1 MKKYLNLNVFSAAIQ
16 RLESLYNA
24 GHRVVVSFSGG
35 KDSTV
40 CLELCIIAATRTKK
54 LPVDVV
60 MRDEE
65 IMFPGTFEYCERVA
79 KRPEVRFHWLV
90 ACQPIINIFNRENPY
105 FWVMDPQIPKE
116 QWVRQPPS
124 YAEFIPEKHIGALV
138 TKERFP
144 TADGKVCYAVTGL
157 RVEESP
163 HRRMGL
169 FSSKNFVTKTSKD
182 GYASARPIYDWTTG
196 DVWKAMFDFK
206 WDYCSAYD
214 DMHRLGRSRTMM
226 RIAPPTMSQAGI
238 KDLTLGSKAFPQWF
252 DKVCVRLP
260 GVKTASQ
267 FGKHSVTPTRKLGES
282 WKDCFHRECIDEAPE
297 WIKERAIIVRD
308 NLLRRQSHVSSN
320 PFPEKTPERTSRTLG
335 SWRNLAHTMWNGDP
349 FSLKTDSILHNIEP
363 EFFRKGAGT
372 WGGKPTW

>member
-1 MKKYLNLNVFSAAIQ
+1 MKKYLNLNVFTAAVQ

-24 GHRVVVSFSGG
+24 GHKVVVSFSGG

-40 CLELCIIAATRTKK
+40 CLELCILAAKNANK

-90 ACQPIINIFNRENPY
+90 AHQPIINIFNRESPY
-105 FWVMDPQIPKE
+105 FWVMDPALPKE

-124 YAEFIPEKHIGALV
+124 YAESIPEKHIGALI

-144 TADGKVCYAVTGL
+144 TEDGKITYAVTGL

-163 HRRMGL
+163 NRRMGL
-169 FSSKNFVTKTSKD
+169 FSSKNFVTKPNK

-196 DVWKAMFDFK
+196 DVWKAMFDYG

-214 DMHRLGRSRTMM
+214 DMHRMGRSRAKM

-238 KDLTLGSKAFPQWF
+238 KDLELGSKAFPQWF

-260 GVKTASQ
+260 GVKTAAQ
-267 FGKHSVTPTRKLGES
+267 FGKHAVTPTRKLGET
-282 WKDCFHRECIDEAPE
+282 WRDCFHRECIDDAPE

-308 NLLRRQSHVSSN
+308 SLLRRHSNVSSN
-320 PFPEKTPERTSRTLG
+320 PFPEKTAERTSRTLG
-335 SWRNLAHTMWNGDP
+335 SWRNLAHALWNGDP
-349 FSLKTDSILHNIEP
+349 FSLKTDGLLPNIEP

>member
-1 MKKYLNLNVFSAAIQ
+1 MKKYLNLNVFTAAIQ

-24 GHRVVVSFSGG
+24 GHKVVVSFSGG

-40 CLELCIIAATRTKK
+40 CLELCILAAKNANK

-90 ACQPIINIFNRENPY
+90 AHQPIINIFNRESPY
-105 FWVMDPQIPKE
+105 FWVMDPALPKE

-124 YAEFIPEKHIGALV
+124 YAESIPEKHIGALI

-144 TADGKVCYAVTGL
+144 TEEGKITYAVTGL

-163 HRRMGL
+163 NRRMGL
-169 FSSKNFVTKTSKD
+169 FSSKNFVTKPNK

-196 DVWKAMFDFK
+196 DVWKAMFDYG

-214 DMHRLGRSRTMM
+214 DMHRMGRSRAKM

-238 KDLTLGSKAFPQWF
+238 KDLELGSKAFPQWF

-260 GVKTASQ
+260 GVKTAAQ
-267 FGKHSVTPTRKLGES
+267 FGKHAVTPTRQLGET
-282 WKDCFHRECIDEAPE
+282 WKDCFHRECIDDAPE

-308 NLLRRQSHVSSN
+308 SLLKRHSNVSSN
-320 PFPEKTPERTSRTLG
+320 PFPEKVAERTSRTLG
-335 SWRNLAHTMWNGDP
+335 SWRNLAHALWNGDP
-349 FSLKTDSILHNIEP
+349 FSLKTDGLLPNIEP

>member
-1 MKKYLNLNVFSAAIQ
+1 MKKYLNLNVFTAAVQ

-24 GHRVVVSFSGG
+24 GHKVVVSFSGG
-35 KDSTV
+35 KDSTI
-40 CLELCIIAATRTKK
+40 CLELCILAAKNANK

-90 ACQPIINIFNRENPY
+90 AHQPIINIFNRESPY
-105 FWVMDPQIPKE
+105 FWVMDPSLPKE

-124 YAEFIPEKHIGALV
+124 YAESIPEKHIGALI

-144 TADGKVCYAVTGL
+144 TEEGKITYAVTGL

-163 HRRMGL
+163 NRRMGL
-169 FSSKNFVTKTSKD
+169 FSSKNFVTKPNK
-182 GYASARPIYDWTTG
+182 GYAIARPIYDWTTG
-196 DVWKAMFDFK
+196 DVWKAMFDYG

-214 DMHRLGRSRTMM
+214 DMHRMGRSRAKM

-238 KDLTLGSKAFPQWF
+238 KDLELGSKAFPQWF

-260 GVKTASQ
+260 GVKTAAQ
-267 FGKHSVTPTRKLGES
+267 FGKHAVTPTRQLGET
-282 WKDCFHRECIDEAPE
+282 WKDCFHRECIDDAPE

-308 NLLRRQSHVSSN
+308 NMLKRHSNVSVN
-320 PFPEKTPERTSRTLG
+320 PFPEKIAERTSRTLG
-335 SWRNLAHTMWNGDP
+335 SWRNLAHALWNGDP
-349 FSLKTDSILHNIEP
+349 FSLKTDGLLPNIEP

>member
-1 MKKYLNLNVFSAAIQ
+1 MKKYLNLNVFSAAVQ

-40 CLELCIIAATRTKK
+40 CLELCILAAKNANK

-90 ACQPIINIFNRENPY
+90 AHQPIINIFNRESPY
-105 FWVMDPQIPKE
+105 FWVMDPSLPKE

-124 YAEFIPEKHIGALV
+124 YAESIPEKHIGALI

-144 TADGKVCYAVTGL
+144 TEDGKITYAVTGL

-163 HRRMGL
+163 NRRMGL
-169 FSSKNFVTKTSKD
+169 FSSKNFVTKPNK

-196 DVWKAMFDFK
+196 DVWKAMFDYG

-214 DMHRLGRSRTMM
+214 DMHRMGRSRAKM

-238 KDLTLGSKAFPQWF
+238 KDLELGSKAFPQWF

-260 GVKTASQ
+260 GVKTAAQ
-267 FGKHSVTPTRKLGES
+267 FGKHAVTPTRKLGET
-282 WKDCFHRECIDEAPE
+282 WRDCFHRECIDDAPE

-308 NLLRRQSHVSSN
+308 SLLRRHSNVSSN
-320 PFPEKTPERTSRTLG
+320 PFPEKTAERTSRTLG
-335 SWRNLAHTMWNGDP
+335 SWRNLAHALWNGDP
-349 FSLKTDSILHNIEP
+349 FSLKTDGLLPNIEP

>member
-1 MKKYLNLNVFSAAIQ
+1 MKKYLNLNVFTAAIQ

-24 GHRVVVSFSGG
+24 GHKVVVSFSGG

-40 CLELCIIAATRTKK
+40 CLELCILAAKNANK

-90 ACQPIINIFNRENPY
+90 AHQPIINIFNRESPY
-105 FWVMDPQIPKE
+105 FWVMDPALPKE

-124 YAEFIPEKHIGALV
+124 YAESIPEKHIGALI

-144 TADGKVCYAVTGL
+144 TDEGKITYAVTGL

-163 HRRMGL
+163 NRRMGL
-169 FSSKNFVTKTSKD
+169 FSSKNFVTKPNK

-196 DVWKAMFDFK
+196 DVWKAMFDYG

-214 DMHRLGRSRTMM
+214 DMHRMGRSRAKM

-238 KDLTLGSKAFPQWF
+238 KDLELGSKAFPQWF

-260 GVKTASQ
+260 GVKTAAQ
-267 FGKHSVTPTRKLGES
+267 FGKHAVTPTRQLGET
-282 WKDCFHRECIDEAPE
+282 WKDCFHRECIDDAPE

-308 NLLRRQSHVSSN
+308 SLLKRHSNVSSN
-320 PFPEKTPERTSRTLG
+320 PFPEKVAERTSRTLG
-335 SWRNLAHTMWNGDP
+335 SWRNLAHALWNGDP
-349 FSLKTDSILHNIEP
+349 FSLKTDGLLPNIEP

>member
-1 MKKYLNLNVFSAAIQ
+1 MKKYLNLNVFTAAVQ

-24 GHRVVVSFSGG
+24 GHKVVVSFSGG
-35 KDSTV
+35 KDSTI
-40 CLELCIIAATRTKK
+40 CLELCILAAKNANK

-90 ACQPIINIFNRENPY
+90 AHQPIINIFNRESPY
-105 FWVMDPQIPKE
+105 FWVMDPSLPKE

-124 YAEFIPEKHIGALV
+124 YAESIPEKHIGALI

-144 TADGKVCYAVTGL
+144 TDEGKITYAVTGL

-163 HRRMGL
+163 NRRMGL
-169 FSSKNFVTKTSKD
+169 FSSKNFVTKAKG

-196 DVWKAMFDFK
+196 DVWKAMFDYG

-214 DMHRLGRSRTMM
+214 DMHRMGRSRAKM

-238 KDLTLGSKAFPQWF
+238 KDLELGSKAFPQWF

-260 GVKTASQ
+260 GVKTAAQ
-267 FGKHSVTPTRKLGES
+267 FGKHSVTPTRQLGET
-282 WKDCFHRECIDEAPE
+282 WKDCFHRECIDDAPD
-297 WIKERAIIVRD
+297 WIKERSIIVRD
-308 NLLRRQSHVSSN
+308 SLLKRHSNVSSN
-320 PFPEKTPERTSRTLG
+320 PFPEKVAERTSRTLG
-335 SWRNLAHTMWNGDP
+335 SWRNLAHALWNGDP
-349 FSLKTDSILHNIEP
+349 FSLKTDGLLPNIEP

>member
-1 MKKYLNLNVFSAAIQ
+1 MKKYLNLNVFTAAIQ

-24 GHRVVVSFSGG
+24 GHKVVVSFSGG

-40 CLELCIIAATRTKK
+40 CLELCILAAKNANK

-90 ACQPIINIFNRENPY
+90 AHQPIINIFNRESPY
-105 FWVMDPQIPKE
+105 FWVMDPALPKE

-124 YAEFIPEKHIGALV
+124 YAESIPEKHIGALI

-144 TADGKVCYAVTGL
+144 TEEGKITYAVTGL

-163 HRRMGL
+163 NRRMGL
-169 FSSKNFVTKTSKD
+169 FSSKNFVTKAKG

-196 DVWKAMFDFK
+196 DVWKAMFDYG

-214 DMHRLGRSRTMM
+214 DMHRMGRSRAKM

-238 KDLTLGSKAFPQWF
+238 KDLELGSKAFPQWF

-260 GVKTASQ
+260 GVKTAAQ
-267 FGKHSVTPTRKLGES
+267 FGKHAVTPTRQLGET
-282 WKDCFHRECIDEAPE
+282 WKDCFHRECIDDAPE

-308 NLLRRQSHVSSN
+308 SLLKRHSNVSSN
-320 PFPEKTPERTSRTLG
+320 PFPEKVAERTSRTLG
-335 SWRNLAHTMWNGDP
+335 SWRNLAHALWNGDP
-349 FSLKTDSILHNIEP
+349 FSLKTDGLLPNIEP

>member
-1 MKKYLNLNVFSAAIQ
+1 MKKYLNLNVFSAAVQ

-40 CLELCIIAATRTKK
+40 CLELCILAAKNANK

-90 ACQPIINIFNRENPY
+90 AHQPIINIFNRESPY
-105 FWVMDPQIPKE
+105 FWVMDPALPKE

-124 YAEFIPEKHIGALV
+124 YAESIPEKHIGALI

-144 TADGKVCYAVTGL
+144 TEDGKITYAVTGL

-163 HRRMGL
+163 NRRMGL
-169 FSSKNFVTKTSKD
+169 FSSKNFVTKPNK

-196 DVWKAMFDFK
+196 DVWKAMFDYG

-214 DMHRLGRSRTMM
+214 DMHRMGRSRAKM

-238 KDLTLGSKAFPQWF
+238 KDLELGSKAFPQWF

-260 GVKTASQ
+260 GVKTAAQ
-267 FGKHSVTPTRKLGES
+267 FGKHAVTPTRKLGET
-282 WKDCFHRECIDEAPE
+282 WRDCFHRECIDDAPE

-308 NLLRRQSHVSSN
+308 SLLRRHSNVSSN
-320 PFPEKTPERTSRTLG
+320 PFPEKTAERTSRTLG
-335 SWRNLAHTMWNGDP
+335 SWRNLAHALWNGDP
-349 FSLKTDSILHNIEP
+349 FSLKTDGLLPNIEP

>member
-1 MKKYLNLNVFSAAIQ
+1 MKKYLNLNVFTAAVQ

-24 GHRVVVSFSGG
+24 GHKVVVSFSGG

-40 CLELCIIAATRTKK
+40 CLELCILAAKNANK

-90 ACQPIINIFNRENPY
+90 AHQPIINIFNRESPY
-105 FWVMDPQIPKE
+105 FWVMDPALPKE

-124 YAEFIPEKHIGALV
+124 YAESIPEKHIGALI

-144 TADGKVCYAVTGL
+144 TEDGKITYAVTGL

-163 HRRMGL
+163 NRRMGL
-169 FSSKNFVTKTSKD
+169 FSSKNFVTKPNK

-196 DVWKAMFDFK
+196 DVWKAMFDYG

-214 DMHRLGRSRTMM
+214 DMHRMGRSRAKM

-238 KDLTLGSKAFPQWF
+238 KDLELGSKAFPQWF

-260 GVKTASQ
+260 GVKTAAQ
-267 FGKHSVTPTRKLGES
+267 FGKHAVTPTRQLGET
-282 WKDCFHRECIDEAPE
+282 WKDCFHRECIDDAPE

-308 NLLRRQSHVSSN
+308 SLLRRHSNVSSN
-320 PFPEKTPERTSRTLG
+320 PFPEKTAERTSRTLG
-335 SWRNLAHTMWNGDP
+335 SWRNLAHALWNGDP
-349 FSLKTDSILHNIEP
+349 FSLKTDGLLPNIEP

>member
-1 MKKYLNLNVFSAAIQ
+1 MKKYLNLNVFTAAVQ

-24 GHRVVVSFSGG
+24 GHKVVVSFSGG

-40 CLELCIIAATRTKK
+40 CLELCIIAATRAKK

-90 ACQPIINIFNRENPY
+90 AHQPIINIFNRESPY
-105 FWVMDPQIPKE
+105 FWVMDPSLPKE

-124 YAEFIPEKHIGALV
+124 YAETISEKHIGALI

-144 TADGKVCYAVTGL
+144 TEQGKITYAVTGL

-163 HRRMGL
+163 NRRMGL
-169 FSSKNFVTKTSKD
+169 FSSKNFVTKPNK

-196 DVWKAMFDFK
+196 DVWKAMFDYG

-214 DMHRLGRSRTMM
+214 DMHRMGRSRAKM

-238 KDLTLGSKAFPQWF
+238 KDLELGSKAFPQWF

-260 GVKTASQ
+260 GVKTAAQ
-267 FGKHSVTPTRKLGES
+267 FGKHAVTPTRKLGET
-282 WKDCFHRECIDEAPE
+282 WRDCFHRECIDDAPD
-297 WIKERAIIVRD
+297 WIKERSIIVRD
-308 NLLRRQSHVSSN
+308 SLLKRHSNVSSN
-320 PFPEKTPERTSRTLG
+320 PFPEKTAERTSRTLG
-335 SWRNLAHTMWNGDP
+335 SWRNLAHALWNGDP
-349 FSLKTDSILHNIEP
+349 FSLKTDGLLPNIEP